1 MPAKGWYSADDHLH
15 ISRPLEELNPI
26 LSRWMQ
32 AEDINVANLLQF
44 GTFRSFTAAPQY
56 KHGPDG
62 VYSEGHYL
70 LVSGQEN
77 PRNRFLG
84 HGIIL
89 GARTP
94 IHFPEEYLI
103 FRKFWK
109 EARKQGGLSGYAH
122 WGTGS
127 EAQTGLALDL
137 PTGLLDFLEVLEC
150 WDANYDVWYEIL
162 NSGIRMTPTGGTDY
176 GTLPNLPGR
185 ERFYTEVKG
194 PLTVKSWLDGLR
206 RGATFVTNGPMLE
219 FQIDDKGMGEEVV
232 LPRPGTVRLQ
242 ARMRFDPERDDM
254 FRIEV
259 VRNGIVWKSFP
270 RMGPSSEISCDIK
283 LKVEETCWLAVRAW
297 GKKLGEHKPPGGYVP
312 PWRNRN
318 RDAPASLAH
327 SAAIYVRVEG
337 TRDLFT
343 QDRAKANARAWTAR
357 LDELEMKLRDEN
369 LHFLA
374 VENDKYDPD
383 MAYLLK
389 SRNALQGA
397 IQMAREYYLKFFR

>member
-1 MPAKGWYSADDHLH
+1 
-15 ISRPLEELNPI
+15 
-26 LSRWMQ
+26 
-32 AEDINVANLLQF
+32 
-44 GTFRSFTAAPQY
+44 
-56 KHGPDG
+56 
-62 VYSEGHYL
+62 
-70 LVSGQEN
+70 
-77 PRNRFLG
+77 
-84 HGIIL
+84 
-89 GARTP
+89 
-94 IHFPEEYLI
+94 
-103 FRKFWK
+103 
-109 EARKQGGLSGYAH
+109 
-122 WGTGS
+122 
-127 EAQTGLALDL
+127 
-137 PTGLLDFLEVLEC
+137 
-150 WDANYDVWYEIL
+150 
-162 NSGIRMTPTGGTDY
+162 
-176 GTLPNLPGR
+176 
-185 ERFYTEVKG
+185 
-194 PLTVKSWLDGLR
+194 
-206 RGATFVTNGPMLE
+206 MLE